1 MSEPRPLV
9 IVVDDALALRLV
21 LVRALTEAG
30 FDALSAPDGSA
41 AATLILGL
49 KHAPDAVVTDIRMP
63 VMGGERL
70 ASWLTQEYP
79 RVPIIFISGFVE
91 NVPSLPGPLLTKPF
105 EPGALCN
112 LVRQAIAAPQASVP
126 A

>member
-49 KHAPDAVVTDIRMP
+49 RQEPDVVVTDIRMP
-63 VMGGERL
+63 VMDGERF
-70 ASWLTQEYP
+70 ASWLAHQYP
-79 RVPIIFISGFVE
+79 RVPIVFISGFVE
-91 NVPSLPGPLLTKPF
+91 DDPSLPGPLLTKPF
-105 EPGALCN
+105 HPEALCS
-112 LVRQAIAAPQASVP
+112 LVRQAIAGQQGSVLT
-126 A
+126 

>member
-49 KHAPDAVVTDIRMP
+49 KQEPDAVVTDMRMP
-63 VMGGERL
+63 VMDGERF
-70 ASWLTQEYP
+70 ASWLTQRYP
-79 RVPIIFISGFVE
+79 RVPLIFISGFVDSDA
-91 NVPSLPGPLLTKPF
+91 SLPGPLLTKPF
-105 EPGALCN
+105 DPDTLCS
-112 LVRQAIAAPQASVP
+112 LVRHAIASQQGSVP

>member
-49 KHAPDAVVTDIRMP
+49 RQEPDVVVTDIRMP
-63 VMGGERL
+63 VMDGRAVRIVAGAPVSAGPDRL
-70 ASWLTQEYP
+70 HFRIRRGRSFAAWPPPHQAIP
-79 RVPIIFISGFVE
+79 
-91 NVPSLPGPLLTKPF
+91 
-105 EPGALCN
+105 PGALCS
-112 LVRQAIAAPQASVP
+112 LVRQAIAAQQGSVLT
-126 A
+126 

>member
-49 KHAPDAVVTDIRMP
+49 KQEPDAVVTDIRMP
-63 VMGGERL
+63 VMDGERL
-70 ASWLTQEYP
+70 ASWLAQRYP
-79 RVPIIFISGFVE
+79 RMPVIFISGFVE
-91 NVPSLPGPLLTKPF
+91 NDATLPGPLLTKPF
-105 EPGALCN
+105 EPGVLCG
-112 LVRQAIAAPQASVP
+112 LVRSAIASQQGSVL